1 MFWSS
6 RSFCYAHISNVYGFS
21 NSHQNLVGATVFLEA
36 AIVIRTEVAAMVP
49 LTATAVE
56 HRTVVVAEALEVPVV
71 IRCLI

>member
-1 MFWSS
+1 MF
-6 RSFCYAHISNVYGFS
+6 GFS
-21 NSHQNLVGATVFLEA
+21 NLRRNLVGATVFLEA

-49 LTATAVE
+49 LMATAAE